1 MKTFTTVAALNTLFL
16 TTSAQYFGLLSV
28 RSASPIHYAAV
39 SASNQ
44 SLWLNKPTASYC
56 PPNIQELG
64 GCPPGNSTN
73 FAGGDNTLG
82 MGTSVPGGQ
91 QVYIDAETGAVKYTI
106 AHSAAIPE
114 GDIQTGWNLT
124 YLTAPTASP
133 SATSRT
139 NSVASSLALRAT
151 ALLGRCLSLSS
162 ASSLTM
168 SAWASTLLLPT
179 LLRPLLGSTLRWG
192 GD

>member
-91 QVYIDAETGAVKYTI
+91 QVYIDAETGAVGYTI
-106 AHSAAIPE
+106 AHSAATPE
-114 GDIQTGWNLT
+114 GSILTGWNLT
-124 YLTAPTASP
+124 DSTNGQPFGYLANEFGGFIACPAGNSSSWQVFVALECVEFDDDCLGFNAIASNGTQ
-133 SATSRT
+133 A
-139 NSVASSLALRAT
+139 A
-151 ALLGRCLSLSS
+151 
-162 ASSLTM
+162 
-168 SAWASTLLLPT
+168 AWQYT
-179 LLRPLLGSTLRWG
+179 
-192 GD
+192 